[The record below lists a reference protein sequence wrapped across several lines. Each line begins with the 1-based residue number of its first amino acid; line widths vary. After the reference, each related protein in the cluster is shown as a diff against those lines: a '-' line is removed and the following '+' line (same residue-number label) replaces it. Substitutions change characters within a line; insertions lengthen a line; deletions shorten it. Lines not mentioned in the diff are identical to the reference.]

1 MRRFSN
7 FDLIKVF
14 LLIFILSVFTWIAWQ
29 KGLFSHLNP
38 EDIQLYLI
46 SFGIYAP
53 LIFIAFYTLRPLIF
67 FPSSLLCFASGITF
81 GPFLGTLYT
90 VIGASLGTFVAFG
103 IARLLGRTT
112 VTRLLHGRLAHFD
125 QKASEKGF
133 QVILFT
139 RLVPVLPFD
148 AVNYGAGL
156 SQIKFCDF
164 ALATLLG
171 LAPHAYVYN
180 YIGDAL
186 LDIGS
191 PQFYKGIILFII
203 IIGIPAI
210 YQFVKNP
217 AVRAQLQNIFN
228 NKNPFRIFR
237 EKSKEG
243 RKRI

>member
-1 MRRFSN
+1 MKRFSN

-14 LLIFILSVFTWIAWQ
+14 LLLFILAIFTWMAWQ
-29 KGLFSHLNP
+29 KGLFYHLHP
-38 EDIQLYLI
+38 EDIRLYLI

-53 LIFIAFYTLRPLIF
+53 LIFIIIYTLRPLIF
-67 FPSSLLCFASGITF
+67 FPSSLLCFTSGITF
-81 GPFLGTLYT
+81 GPLLGTLYT

-125 QKASEKGF
+125 QKTAEKGF

-156 SQIKFCDF
+156 SQIRFRDF

-180 YIGDAL
+180 YIGDSL

-191 PQFYKGIILFII
+191 PQFYKGMILFIF
-203 IIGIPAI
+203 IIGIPAV

-217 AVRAQLQNIFN
+217 TARAKLHKFFN
-228 NKNPFRIFR
+228 KKNPFRIFR
-237 EKSKEG
+237 GKSKEG